1 MEMGPPYAAQQEL
14 ASFHSISKGYMGE
27 CVWARRAGARR
38 PPLAASSGPAP
49 TPALVRRCGFRGG
62 YVEVVNM
69 DAAVQQQMQKLMS
82 VRLCPPLPGQVL
94 LHVAVS
100 PPEPSD
106 PSFAQFQ
113 TVTRRGCG
121 GAAGAV
127 SGQGVGEG
135 AAPPGPAWP
144 DGPSVRRRGRRCW
157 PSWRPRPNSR
167 SRSSTRLL
175 ASAVTRCRAPCTPS
189 RACSCPRALC
199 SALRCGVDG
208 RGEARGG
215 EGRGWGARF

>member
-1 MEMGPPYAAQQEL
+1 MYQDNVYAEGSQFHSFKKVLMEMGPPYASQQEL

-27 CVWARRAGARR
+27 CVWARRAGACR
-38 PPLAASSGPAP
+38 PRLAASSGPDP
-49 TPALVRRCGFRGG
+49 TPALVHRCGFRGG

-69 DAAVQQQMQKLMS
+69 DPAVQQQMQKLMS

-113 TVTRRGCG
+113 AVTRRECG

-127 SGQGVGEG
+127 SGRGVGEG
-135 AAPPGPAWP
+135 VALPGPA
-144 DGPSVRRRGRRCW
+144 
-157 PSWRPRPNSR
+157 
-167 SRSSTRLL
+167 
-175 ASAVTRCRAPCTPS
+175 
-189 RACSCPRALC
+189 
-199 SALRCGVDG
+199 
-208 RGEARGG
+208 
-215 EGRGWGARF
+215 